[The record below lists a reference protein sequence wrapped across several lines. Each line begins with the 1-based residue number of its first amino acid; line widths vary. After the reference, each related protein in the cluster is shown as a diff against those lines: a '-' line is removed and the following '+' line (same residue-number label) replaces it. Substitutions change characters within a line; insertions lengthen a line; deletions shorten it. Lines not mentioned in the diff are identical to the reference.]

1 MIKYVLCAAAIAIGV
16 MPAAAQSS
24 ADHSWPDKPI
34 HLIVPFPAGSAT
46 DIVAR
51 IVGQKLGERLGQ
63 LLIIDNRPGASG
75 AVGSEV
81 VAHAAADGYTLGL
94 ASSSTHSLAVS
105 VSANLPYDPLK
116 DFTYVSMIGEAP
128 YVLAIFPG
136 LKMHSVADLIATAKA
151 KPGALNY
158 GTAGTASLANLA
170 GALFSSM
177 AGVKLAEVPYR
188 SSSQAVIDVAEGRIE
203 MQFGTLAPTLPFIRN
218 GKLRA
223 IATTGAKRSALL
235 ADVPTISESGL
246 PGYEASLWMAIV
258 MPPGVPLARRDRLN
272 AEINAALASPTV
284 VQQLNAQGMIA
295 EPSTPDALRS
305 RVGEDIAKWRRVTQE
320 AGIKPQ

>member
-1 MIKYVLCAAAIAIGV
+1 MIKYVLCAAAIASGV

-105 VSANLPYDPLK
+105 VSADLPYDPLK

-136 LKMHSVADLIATAKA
+136 LKMHSVADLIAAAKA